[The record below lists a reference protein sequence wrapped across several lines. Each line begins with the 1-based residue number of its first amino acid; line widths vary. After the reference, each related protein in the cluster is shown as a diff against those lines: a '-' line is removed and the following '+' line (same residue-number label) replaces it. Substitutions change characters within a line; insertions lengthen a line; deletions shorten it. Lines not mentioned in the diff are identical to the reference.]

1 MEFKTYCISLKS
13 DEHRREWM
21 RSIKDKIGVEFQFF
35 DALEPKD
42 VTIELE
48 KKHFVDNY
56 LIEWDFSQKA
66 TMATFLS
73 HLSLIK
79 LSLKNKNNILIIED
93 DIDIVNSFDWKN
105 VDFKKFDVYN
115 LGVEGSCFSYFVS
128 YEGAIKLVDYFDNKK
143 IKYPYDYEL
152 SIINGKKMKIKIPPK
167 NIFIQLDTFKS
178 NIAPNG
184 YKIKKN
190 KLI

>member
-1 MEFKTYCISLKS
+1 
-13 DEHRREWM
+13 
-21 RSIKDKIGVEFQFF
+21 
-35 DALEPKD
+35 
-42 VTIELE
+42 
-48 KKHFVDNY
+48 
-56 LIEWDFSQKA
+56 
-66 TMATFLS
+66 MATFLS